1 MTVIKGI
8 DVSKHNGK
16 INWSKV
22 KDSGIKFVIIR
33 AGYGSNT
40 IDERFEEYIRGPL
53 RKKLMWAYIGL
64 VMPQMRKKQNL
75 KLKNVWK

>member
-40 IDERFEEYIRGPL
+40 IDERFEEYI
-53 RKKLMWAYIGL
+53 GL

>member
-1 MTVIKGI
+1 MTAIKGI

-33 AGYGSNT
+33 AGYG
-40 IDERFEEYIRGPL
+40 
-53 RKKLMWAYIGL
+53 
-64 VMPQMRKKQNL
+64 
-75 KLKNVWK
+75 

>member
-1 MTVIKGI
+1 MTAIKGI

-40 IDERFEEYIRGPL
+40 IDERFEEYIRGAI
-53 RKKLMWAYIGL
+53 KEKIGL